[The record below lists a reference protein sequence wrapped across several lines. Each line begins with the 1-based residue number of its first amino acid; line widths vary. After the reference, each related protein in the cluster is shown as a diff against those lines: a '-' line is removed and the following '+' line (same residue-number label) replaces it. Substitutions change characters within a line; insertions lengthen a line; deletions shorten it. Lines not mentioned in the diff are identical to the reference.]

1 MAQDANTPGETSG
14 DVAGSTPV
22 PAPRIFNFNSV
33 VALLLIAAAII
44 FYFAVPYQIQKPRIT
59 FGINNDLDPEVFP
72 QLVAIGLFIIGTV
85 YFFVSFRMTETNGFA
100 EMDRE
105 AIINVS
111 VTIGVSALYVF
122 VIIGDVAGRH
132 IGVDWGD
139 TKIGFFLPSAILI
152 FVLST
157 FYGNR
162 NFVLGI
168 LVSLAVPA
176 FIYLIFTRYLLQ
188 SLPESPEMEW
198 LYREAVKPA
207 VEAIRGWFN

>member
-1 MAQDANTPGETSG
+1 MAEMNSSSANGG
-14 DVAGSTPV
+14 
-22 PAPRIFNFNSV
+22 RRFNFNTV
-33 VALLLIAAAII
+33 LALILIVAGIA
-44 FYFAVPYQIQKPRIT
+44 FYLTVPYQIQKPRIT

-72 QLVAIGLFIIGTV
+72 QLVAIGLFIIGII
-85 YFFVSFRMTETNGFA
+85 YFFVSFRMTETNGFL

-105 AIINVS
+105 AVVNVL
-111 VTIGVSALYVF
+111 VTIGVSSLYVF

-139 TKIGFFLPSAILI
+139 TKIGFFLPSALLI

-168 LVSLAVPA
+168 LVSVALPA

-198 LYREAVKPA
+198 LYREAIRPA
-207 VEAIRGWFN
+207 VEAVRGWFN